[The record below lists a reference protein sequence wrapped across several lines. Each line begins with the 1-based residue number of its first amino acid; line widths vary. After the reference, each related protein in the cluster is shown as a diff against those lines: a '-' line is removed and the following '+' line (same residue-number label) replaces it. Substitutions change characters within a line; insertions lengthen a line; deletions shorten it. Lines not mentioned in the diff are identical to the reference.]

1 MKNKTLLLIF
11 FMVIGYSDILKSQ
24 SYEGYIA
31 DNLPVWFELYAGAA
45 GTSLNGTYFYKRNGA
60 NISLSGS
67 GNGKNIILDEKNKE
81 GLITGI
87 FTCVNFEDSITGNWS
102 KPKSSKLLTVKLYK
116 VNPSFK
122 TCAIIPGADK
132 LILIQGNTLNN
143 ELKEYADDAGKA
155 PKLRYNFA
163 EKCILSLY
171 FEWETLGAY
180 LSTGTIHHTFNLN
193 SNKEIA
199 LIKEFDPTKIPQL
212 KNKIKIR
219 IQKELDTARSN
230 YKVEEWVDA
239 FGDRKT
245 YEDSFRVTEVKESVF
260 DNYYIRNG
268 FIYIQIDDYF
278 GFPHAIQ
285 AMDLTIVIEIP
296 YSEFES
302 YLNNESVL
310 RK

>member
-1 MKNKTLLLIF
+1 
-11 FMVIGYSDILKSQ
+11 
-24 SYEGYIA
+24 
-31 DNLPVWFELYAGAA
+31 
-45 GTSLNGTYFYKRNGA
+45 
-60 NISLSGS
+60 
-67 GNGKNIILDEKNKE
+67 
-81 GLITGI
+81 
-87 FTCVNFEDSITGNWS
+87 
-102 KPKSSKLLTVKLYK
+102 
-116 VNPSFK
+116 
-122 TCAIIPGADK
+122 
-132 LILIQGNTLNN
+132 
-143 ELKEYADDAGKA
+143 
-155 PKLRYNFA
+155 
-163 EKCILSLY
+163 
-171 FEWETLGAY
+171 
-180 LSTGTIHHTFNLN
+180 
-193 SNKEIA
+193 
-199 LIKEFDPTKIPQL
+199 
-212 KNKIKIR
+212 
-219 IQKELDTARSN
+219 LDTARSN